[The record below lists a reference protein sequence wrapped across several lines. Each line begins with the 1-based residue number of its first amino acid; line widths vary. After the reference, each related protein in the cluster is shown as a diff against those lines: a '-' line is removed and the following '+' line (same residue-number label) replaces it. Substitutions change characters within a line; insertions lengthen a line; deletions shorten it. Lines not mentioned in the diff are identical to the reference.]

1 MQVLETGRIA
11 EKTISGVPARN
22 GIQVIA
28 RAAKIL
34 RTLQRT
40 PEGMSLGEIAKQVDL
55 PRSTVQRIV
64 DALHRENLIF
74 LSCKNGVRLGPALLS
89 LAKATRFKISKLA
102 RPTLELLAKE
112 TGETVE
118 LSLVDV
124 DKVVTVDQVLGNH
137 PLIAISE
144 LGVSMKLHSTACGKA
159 LLAGMTKSEFTKF
172 KNRMKLTAQTDK
184 TITSWPELNK
194 EITQIIESGLAYDHE
209 ENIQGICS
217 VSTSFRSPTDVL
229 SAISISV
236 PTQRFIEKKEALSK
250 ILHDQCHPLQ
260 IE

>member
-1 MQVLETGRIA
+1 MQIIA
-11 EKTISGVPARN
+11 SEKNKEKSISRLPARN

-64 DALHRENLIF
+64 DALHHENLIF
-74 LSCKNGVRLGPALLS
+74 LSCKNGVRLGPALLPM
-89 LAKATRFKISKLA
+89 AKATRFKISTLA

-137 PLIAISE
+137 PLIANSE
-144 LGVSMKLHSTACGKA
+144 LGGSMKLHSTACGKA
-159 LLAGMTKSEFTKF
+159 LLAGMTKNEFVKV
-172 KNRMKLTAQTDK
+172 KKRMKLTAQTDQTIISWAQLNEEIAQINK
-184 TITSWPELNK
+184 T
-194 EITQIIESGLAYDHE
+194 GLAYDYE
-209 ENIQGICS
+209 ENIEGICT

-236 PTQRFIEKKEALSK
+236 ASPAFHDKKRSFV
-250 ILHDQCHPLQ
+250 
-260 IE
+260 